1 MRPRHWVKNAFVLP
15 ALIFSKHFFDLSYLA
30 RCSGAVLCF
39 CLLSGVVY
47 LFNDIFDRKQ
57 DRLHPEKSQRPIAA
71 GTLSVALAATVA
83 LAFLVFGLALA
94 YWLHPNFGLVSLI
107 YITLNGAYTLKLKH
121 VVLVDVMIV
130 ASGFLLRALGGAM
143 VIEVFISTW
152 FIICT
157 FMLALFLAV
166 VKRRQEIVE
175 LADAAGDHRA
185 ILEEYSLP
193 FLDQMISA
201 LTAATLV
208 CYALYAM
215 GVGDEKGAQMQWT
228 IPFVLYGMLRYL
240 YLVYHRGHGDNP
252 TTVIW
257 SDRPLQINA
266 VLWLAVSAWG
276 LYALP

>member
-1 MRPRHWVKNAFVLP
+1 MRPRHWVKNGFVLP
-15 ALIFSKHFFDLSYLA
+15 ALVFSKHFFDMPYLM

-47 LFNDIFDRKQ
+47 LFNDIFDREQ
-57 DRLHPEKSQRPIAA
+57 DRLHPEKRQRPIAA
-71 GTLSVALAATVA
+71 GELSVAFAAVAALLLLAIA
-83 LAFLVFGLALA
+83 LVFAF
-94 YWLHPNFGLVSLI
+94 WLHPDFGLIALI
-107 YITLNGAYTLKLKH
+107 YAVLNGAYSAKLKH
-121 VVLVDVMIV
+121 VVLLDVLIV
-130 ASGFLLRALGGAM
+130 ASGFLLRALGGAL

-175 LADAAGDHRA
+175 LEEAAVEHRA

-193 FLDQMISA
+193 FLDQMISV

-215 GVGDEKGAQMQWT
+215 GVGDGKGAQMQWT
-228 IPFVLYGMLRYL
+228 IPFVLYGILRYL
-240 YLVYHRGHGDNP
+240 YLVYHRGHGDDP
-252 TTVIW
+252 TTVVW
-257 SDRPLQINA
+257 SDWPLQVTA
-266 VLWLAVSAWG
+266 LLWLAASALG
-276 LYALP
+276 LYAQP